1 MRCRRALPPLLL
13 VLFACRPD
21 PGEVDL
27 VRLLPTAEL
36 RTETAEI
43 EVGTPAGRLRLHEG
57 FGRDERAPGPA
68 GGEAGGWVWALGE
81 RSRLVFDL
89 LALRP
94 VRLAATGWSAPEP
107 GGSVPTVQASVNGHP
122 IGSFVLPTEET
133 TVELDLPAAALRSG
147 ENVLDFDYPPGS
159 TGPVAG
165 IAWRRFR
172 FARLGSAGVPAALA
186 NADAI
191 ELPWRSAVEFS
202 LESIDGAQ
210 LRWSGIQAYGG
221 GAGSLEVVL
230 ETDGEPDELLF
241 RGGAG
246 GSGRARLGNPA
257 ASGRAAADWGAVR
270 RLSIRAIPAGGS
282 VPAGGLRLERPR
294 VRGLAQPAAPASSVA
309 AAVPAAGPANRPNV
323 LIYLIDTLR
332 ADHLS
337 AYGYPRPTSPAI
349 DALARSGVLF
359 EHARAHS
366 SWTRPTAAAIL
377 TGLHPISMQISGR
390 RSRLPQEVTT
400 LAEHLAPL
408 GYRTG
413 FVTTNVNTSGAFGF
427 AQGNE
432 VFRYLEGRVHGVR
445 GKTRADRVTQ
455 EALKIL
461 DAGEPGQPFLLY
473 LHTVDPHAPYLPTD
487 EDRQRF
493 VPQLDNPR
501 LGDRATLAALE
512 RGRVAADPETLEQLR
527 GLYDAEI
534 AFNDAAFG
542 TLVAALVERGLWDDT
557 IVVLVSDHGEEF
569 LEHGKVEHGRTLYEE
584 QLRVPLI
591 WKLPRGAAAGTRVST
606 PVEQIDIVPTLL
618 ELVGAPAPAGL
629 PGRSLTPA
637 FAGLPLAERLSIA
650 HLDRLGYIYAA
661 VHDRG
666 YKLIRRLDPEV
677 FRFRTSRELFDL
689 AADPGELVNRFHDLP
704 VRRAWLDARLRADE
718 LTRGGRLAEETTDLD
733 GALESELRALGYLN

>member
-1 MRCRRALPPLLL
+1 RPRAPRAAQHGSLAVGGGGSAPGPARLAPGAARRRRWHDAGAQPAAAPRAPGPTGGRGVRPGLAAEERAVPARGRSADRRSVLVRGSDRRAAGGRRRRARRAGSCGVRDTLWRALMRCRRALPPLLL

-89 LALRP
+89 LELRP

-257 ASGRAAADWGAVR
+257 ASGRAAADW
-270 RLSIRAIPAGGS
+270 
-282 VPAGGLRLERPR
+282 
-294 VRGLAQPAAPASSVA
+294 
-309 AAVPAAGPANRPNV
+309 
-323 LIYLIDTLR
+323 
-332 ADHLS
+332 
-337 AYGYPRPTSPAI
+337 
-349 DALARSGVLF
+349 
-359 EHARAHS
+359 
-366 SWTRPTAAAIL
+366 
-377 TGLHPISMQISGR
+377 
-390 RSRLPQEVTT
+390 
-400 LAEHLAPL
+400 
-408 GYRTG
+408 
-413 FVTTNVNTSGAFGF
+413 
-427 AQGNE
+427 
-432 VFRYLEGRVHGVR
+432 
-445 GKTRADRVTQ
+445 
-455 EALKIL
+455 
-461 DAGEPGQPFLLY
+461 
-473 LHTVDPHAPYLPTD
+473 
-487 EDRQRF
+487 
-493 VPQLDNPR
+493 
-501 LGDRATLAALE
+501 
-512 RGRVAADPETLEQLR
+512 
-527 GLYDAEI
+527 
-534 AFNDAAFG
+534 
-542 TLVAALVERGLWDDT
+542 
-557 IVVLVSDHGEEF
+557 
-569 LEHGKVEHGRTLYEE
+569 
-584 QLRVPLI
+584 
-591 WKLPRGAAAGTRVST
+591 
-606 PVEQIDIVPTLL
+606 
-618 ELVGAPAPAGL
+618 
-629 PGRSLTPA
+629 
-637 FAGLPLAERLSIA
+637 
-650 HLDRLGYIYAA
+650 
-661 VHDRG
+661 
-666 YKLIRRLDPEV
+666 
-677 FRFRTSRELFDL
+677 
-689 AADPGELVNRFHDLP
+689 
-704 VRRAWLDARLRADE
+704 
-718 LTRGGRLAEETTDLD
+718 
-733 GALESELRALGYLN
+733 